1 MITRKEHKAVFDPY
15 LTKWNLQP
23 DGEPIRTPGSDLL
36 PVRFGGLPAMLKIAR
51 DSEEKIGALV
61 MRWWDGEG
69 AARVYRHEG
78 DALLMERATGRGSL
92 VRMALGGRDDEA
104 SRIACATI
112 ARLHTPRLTPA
123 PALAPL
129 EEWFRSLWPAARQRG
144 GLFAEA
150 AGVARELLG
159 SQREVVVLHG
169 DIHHENVLDFGAR
182 GWLSIDPKRVIGDRG
197 YDYANMICN
206 PELPTVTRPERF
218 ARQVAVI
225 AEASGLGRERLLRWV
240 LAYAGL
246 SAAWFLEDGDATSA
260 ESDLAVARLAVEALT
275 L

>member
-1 MITRKEHKAVFDPY
+1 MFERY
-15 LTKWNLQP
+15 LTQWNLQP
-23 DGEPIRTPGSDLL
+23 DGEPIHTPGSDLL
-36 PVRFGGLPAMLKIAR
+36 PVRFDGLPAMLKVAR
-51 DSEEKIGALV
+51 DSEEKVGAQV

-69 AARVYRHEG
+69 AAKVFRLEG
-78 DALLMERATGRGSL
+78 DALLMERATGPGSL
-92 VRMALGGRDDEA
+92 MRMALDGQDDEA

-112 ARLHTPRLTPA
+112 ARLHAPRLARA
-123 PALAPL
+123 PELVPL

-169 DIHHENVLDFGAR
+169 DIHHDNVLDFGER
-182 GWLSIDPKRVIGDRG
+182 GWLAIDPKRVIGDRG
-197 YDYANMICN
+197 YDYANLICN
-206 PELPTVTRPERF
+206 PELPTVVQPVRF
-218 ARQVAVI
+218 ARQIEVI
-225 AEASGLGRERLLRWV
+225 AEASGLGRQRLLRWV

-246 SAAWFLEDGDATSA
+246 SAAWFLEDGDAISA
-260 ESDLAVARLAVEALT
+260 ESDLCVARLAVEAFT